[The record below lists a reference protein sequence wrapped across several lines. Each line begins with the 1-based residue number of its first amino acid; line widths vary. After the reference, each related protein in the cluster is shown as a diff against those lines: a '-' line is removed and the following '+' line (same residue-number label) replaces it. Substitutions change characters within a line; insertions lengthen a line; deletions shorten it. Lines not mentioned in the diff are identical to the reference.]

1 MAFDIREE
9 DEDRQHDEFDEYDD
23 VKQPARPKF
32 YRRRKFWIFCIPN
45 MIIAIIVAV
54 ILALY
59 VIMPK
64 IAQGLMNK
72 ATIDFS
78 QIDISNPT
86 TTSMDIVMKGEMK
99 NTGPFHADISF
110 PGEVVVSWNS
120 LVLGTTI
127 IPGTSKAAGGRGD
140 LDLQSSFTVT
150 NATAFT
156 EFSSYMLNAKSFVWH
171 LEGKLNVKALSRT
184 VKNLDLSKDI
194 TVSAFDGLPGVK
206 IEKFSLPGDDPSGKG
221 ILIEIDTT
229 ITNPSAIQMYMGS
242 LTLAISYKD
251 MLMGYVTSSDMT
263 MMRG

>member
-23 VKQPARPKF
+23 AKQASRPKF

-45 MIIAIIVAV
+45 AIIALIVAV

-72 ATIDFS
+72 STIDFS
-78 QIDISNPT
+78 QIDITNPSP
-86 TTSMDIVMKGEMK
+86 TSMDIVMLGEMK
-99 NTGPFHADISF
+99 NTGPFHAEISF
-110 PGEVVVSWNS
+110 PGEVTVSWNN
-120 LVLGTTI
+120 LELGKTI

-140 LDLQSSFTVT
+140 LNLQSSFTVT

-156 EFSSYMLNAKSFVWH
+156 EFSSHMLNAESFVWH

-194 TVSAFDGLPGVK
+194 TVNAFNGLSDIK

-221 ILIEIDTT
+221 IIIEIDTAV
-229 ITNPSAIQMYMGS
+229 TNPSAIQ
-242 LTLAISYKD
+242 
-251 MLMGYVTSSDMT
+251 
-263 MMRG
+263 